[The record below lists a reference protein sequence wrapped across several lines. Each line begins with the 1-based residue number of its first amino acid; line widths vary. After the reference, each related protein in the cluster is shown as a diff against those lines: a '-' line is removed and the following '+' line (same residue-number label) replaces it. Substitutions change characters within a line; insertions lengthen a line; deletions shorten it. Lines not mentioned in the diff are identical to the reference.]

1 MVAGENAGAKL
12 EKALKLNVE
21 IWDKARL
28 IKELKNNLL
37 YGTRCVILFK

>member
-1 MVAGENAGAKL
+1 MSSVTKNTDIVVAGENAGAKL

-28 IKELKNNLL
+28 IKELK
-37 YGTRCVILFK
+37 K